1 MKKEEKKKYNP
12 NLTEEDL
19 KILKDKNLSMDNG
32 DDRLLQNRKN
42 PIDFSGE
49 QLDVPGRKKNQ
60 QDLLT
65 DEENSLYAQGGER
78 NENLEQPERANSTKS
93 ES

>member
-1 MKKEEKKKYNP
+1 MEKEQNKKYNP

-19 KILKDKNLSMDNG
+19 RILKDKNLSMDNG

-42 PIDFSGE
+42 PVDFSGE
-49 QLDVPGRKKNQ
+49 QLDVPGRNRNKPTRLN
-60 QDLLT
+60 
-65 DEENSLYAQGGER
+65 DEENTLFAQGGER

-93 ES
+93 DS